1 MIWGLAGDSCHV
13 LLHSEVQLPGQM
25 NLRHPRAAVWGI
37 WGLVA
42 GFGLIQAAA
51 WTISGGVP
59 KRPAVLV
66 QVVAAW
72 AVMLILAIVSTRRIG
87 RMARTLTQHED
98 THTATLDQVEQLQL
112 SNAVLDVI
120 ARSVDVPLAFQS
132 LAQRIARL
140 VPCHRVGLALLSEDG
155 QEFHTYTARV
165 HDEERRTRPRPD
177 IVFKSERTA
186 LGAVV
191 RSREPLIIRDT
202 REGAADF
209 LDINV
214 LHTAG
219 FRSAVMMPLVARGRG
234 VGTLNVVSRQT
245 GAFNQQHV
253 QVLLPIAEIFAVA
266 HVAQQS
272 QIAVGKYRS
281 MELMSELTL
290 SIAADINNALQ
301 TITGHCD
308 LLEREYPDPQLQRDL
323 ATVVHEAQ
331 RIAALL
337 EKMRDTAGRRLKE
350 VADGVT
356 QREIPSSPEGFNH

>member
-1 MIWGLAGDSCHV
+1 
-13 LLHSEVQLPGQM
+13 M

-42 GFGLIQAAA
+42 GFGVIQAAA
-51 WTISGGVP
+51 WITAGGVP
-59 KRPAVLV
+59 RRPAVLV

-72 AVMLILAIVSTRRIG
+72 IVMLILGTVSTRRIG
-87 RMARTLTQHED
+87 RLARTLTQHQHA
-98 THTATLDQVEQLQL
+98 HTATLDEVEQLQL
-112 SNAVLDVI
+112 SNAILDVI

-140 VPCHRVGLALLSEDG
+140 VPCNRVGLALLSEDG
-155 QEFHTYTARV
+155 QEFQTYTARV
-165 HDEERRTRPRPD
+165 HDDERRTRPRPD

-191 RSREPLIIRDT
+191 RSREPLIIADT
-202 REGAADF
+202 SEGAPDF
-209 LDINV
+209 IDINV

-219 FRSAVMMPLVARGRG
+219 FGSAVMVPLVARGRG

-245 GAFNQQHV
+245 AAFAQQHV

-272 QIAVGKYRS
+272 QIAIGKFRS
-281 MELMSELTL
+281 MEIMSDLTL
-290 SIAADINNALQ
+290 SIAADINSALQ

-323 ATVVHEAQ
+323 ATVTHEAQ
-331 RIAALL
+331 RVARLL
-337 EKMRDTAGRRLKE
+337 DKMRDAAKARLKE
-350 VADGVT
+350 VADGVS
-356 QREIPSSPEGFNH
+356 QRDIPSSPEAFR